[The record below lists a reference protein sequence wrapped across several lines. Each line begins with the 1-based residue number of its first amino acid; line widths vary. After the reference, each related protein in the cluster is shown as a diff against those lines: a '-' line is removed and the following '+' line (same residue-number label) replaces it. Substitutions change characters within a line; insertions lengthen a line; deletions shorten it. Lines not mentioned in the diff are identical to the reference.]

1 MSLNFLTNLAS
12 QLSFK
17 LPLRLVL
24 VVPFLLQIFTA
35 VGLTGWLSFRNGQEA
50 VKDLASQLRQEV
62 VAHIQQKLNTDLATP
77 YLVNQINA
85 NNIIT
90 GDIDLIN
97 LAKSERFLW
106 QQLQVFP
113 AIATSIATKDGKY
126 IEVVRM
132 EDGALHILESVNY
145 QINMYGTDNRG
156 KATWLLQSIPYY
168 DYRSRPW
175 YQEAVAAQKPTWSKI
190 YRYSPDRDILAIAA
204 IAPLYQEDGTFFGV
218 TRTVLSLSQIGEFLK
233 NLSINHQKSKSGQAQ
248 TFIVERNGL
257 MVATSSATQP
267 FKTRDLEKSERFKA
281 MESSDLITRETAE
294 FLFRKFGSFEPIKDR
309 KQLDF
314 RVNGKRQFLQV
325 MPFQNDKGLD
335 WLIVVVVPEDQFMEQ
350 INENTRTTIVL
361 CILALIIA
369 TVLGLFTAG
378 WIGKPILKLSVAS
391 EAIAKGKLER
401 NLEIDSHQSRLGIHE
416 LGVLADSFNEMAQQL
431 EESFT
436 ALQQTNAELEERVK
450 QRTRELQVAK
460 EIADTANKAKSEF
473 LANMSH
479 ELRTPLNGILGYAQI
494 LQRSTTMTEKELD
507 GIRIIYQCGTHLLTL
522 INDILDLSKIEARK
536 MELLPR
542 DFHFTSFLQG
552 VVEMCRIRAEAKGLS
567 FIYQPTSDLPIG
579 IHGDEKRL
587 RQVLL
592 NLLGNAI
599 KFTDTGGVTFK
610 VGYLSVSET
619 QPNNSSQKSKNQNS
633 SFPEQTTNNSSQK
646 SKVKSQN
653 SPIILNYPFPEQ
665 TSNNQQPITNKIRFQ
680 IEDTGAGMNPKEL
693 KKIFLPFEQ
702 VGSSKDRAEGTGL
715 GLAISAKIVEMM
727 GSKIQVESELN
738 RGSIFWFDVD
748 LAAAA
753 EWMLKDRVVVRGK
766 IIGYQ
771 GKRQKILIVDDRWE
785 NRSVVANLLQ
795 PIGFEVTEAS
805 NGEEGL
811 QGAIAISPNLI
822 ITDLVMP
829 VMDGFEMMRQMRHSP
844 QLAQMLIIVSSASVY
859 DIDQKN
865 SLAAGGND
873 FLAKPVQAEE
883 LFQKLQQH
891 LELEWIY
898 EDIPELKNSPDP
910 VKLTNNNESQLEE
923 DELVI
928 PAQEE
933 LDILWDLAMKGRV
946 KLIFDKIDELEKID
960 STYHKF
966 SQEIRQLAKSFQ
978 LKKIRDLISKY
989 QNRK

>member
-1 MSLNFLTNLAS
+1 MSLNFLTNLRS
-12 QLSFK
+12 QISFK

-77 YLVNQINA
+77 HIVNQINA

-90 GDIDLIN
+90 GNIDFKTIS
-97 LAKSERFLW
+97 KSSLFLW

-113 AIATSIATKDGKY
+113 AIATSIATQDGKY

-132 EDGALHILESVNY
+132 ENGELHILESVNY
-145 QINMYGTDNRG
+145 QINMYATDNRG

-175 YQEAVAAQKPTWSKI
+175 YQEAIAAQKPTWSKI
-190 YRYSPDRDILAIAA
+190 YRYSPDRDLLAIAA

-218 TRTVLSLSQIGEFLK
+218 SRTVLSLSQIGDFLK
-233 NLSINHQKSKSGQAQ
+233 KLPINQRKSQSGQAQ

-257 MVATSSATQP
+257 MVATSTATQP
-267 FKTRDLEKSERFKA
+267 FKKIDLEKSERFKA
-281 MESSDLITRETAE
+281 MESPDLITRETAE
-294 FLFRKFGSFEPIKDR
+294 FLFNKFGSFEPIKDR

-314 RVNGKRQFLQV
+314 MVNGKRQFVQV
-325 MPFQNDKGLD
+325 MPFQNDRGLD
-335 WLIVVVVPEDQFMEQ
+335 WMIVVVVPEDQFMEQ
-350 INENTRTTIVL
+350 INENTRTTMIL

-369 TVLGLFTAG
+369 TVLGLLTAG
-378 WIGKPILKLSVAS
+378 WIGKPILRLSVAS
-391 EAIAKGKLER
+391 EAIAQGKLDR
-401 NLEIDSHQSRLGIHE
+401 DLEIDPSKSRLGIHE
-416 LGVLADSFNEMAQQL
+416 LGVLADSFNEMAKQL

-436 ALQQTNAELEERVK
+436 ALQQTNAELEERVE
-450 QRTRELQVAK
+450 QRTSELKVAK

-494 LQRSTTMTEKELD
+494 LQRSSTMTEKELD
-507 GIRIIYQCGTHLLTL
+507 GMRIIYQCGTHLLTL

-552 VVEMCRIRAEAKGLS
+552 VVEMCRIRAESKGLS

-610 VGYLSVSET
+610 VGYVSVSEN
-619 QPNNSSQKSKNQNS
+619 QPNKLSKKMNNLLDFEATTKNQKLTENE
-633 SFPEQTTNNSSQK
+633 PRIK
-646 SKVKSQN
+646 
-653 SPIILNYPFPEQ
+653 
-665 TSNNQQPITNKIRFQ
+665 KIRFQ
-680 IEDTGAGMNPKEL
+680 IEDTGAGMTPEEL
-693 KKIFLPFEQ
+693 DKIFLPFEQ

-727 GSKIQVESELN
+727 GSNIQVESELN
-738 RGSIFWFDVD
+738 RGSIFWFDLD

-753 EWMLKDRVVVRGK
+753 EWMLKDRVVGSRK

-785 NRSVVANLLQ
+785 NRSVIANLLQ
-795 PIGFEVTEAS
+795 PLGFEVTEAS

-811 QGAIAISPNLI
+811 QSAIAIFPDLI

-891 LELEWIY
+891 LELAWIY
-898 EDIPELKNSPDP
+898 EDIPQLNSPSSS
-910 VKLTNNNESQLEE
+910 VNLTHNNESQAEIG
-923 DELVI
+923 ELVV
-928 PAQEE
+928 PALEE

-946 KLIFDKIDELEKID
+946 KLILDKLDELEKID
-960 STYHKF
+960 RKFSIF
-966 SQEIRQLAKSFQ
+966 SQEIRQLTKGFQ

-989 QNRK
+989 QKSK